1 MVIQHARFEMNDRA
15 QRFFRRK
22 VPGKIV
28 PMRAVLDL
36 RKQSQNGVFSRH
48 TIASLS
54 RIDLKGTLL
63 AAAGRRTGN
72 GVQFHRKSP
81 EGCASRRCEGNEP
94 YMSRVANTTPVHEF
108 MQRNVE
114 TATPNDPVKLI
125 AQRLIDGGLTGLPVI
140 DDTGALVGVVTEYDI
155 ISKQG
160 ETVGEIMSRGVVT
173 VTEDTSAQRVIDLVG
188 LHGIRGIPV
197 LADGKLV
204 GLVTRADLVTLFLHQ
219 A

>member
-1 MVIQHARFEMNDRA
+1 
-15 QRFFRRK
+15 
-22 VPGKIV
+22 
-28 PMRAVLDL
+28 
-36 RKQSQNGVFSRH
+36 
-48 TIASLS
+48 
-54 RIDLKGTLL
+54 
-63 AAAGRRTGN
+63 
-72 GVQFHRKSP
+72 
-81 EGCASRRCEGNEP
+81 
-94 YMSRVANTTPVHEF
+94 MSRVANTTPVHEF